1 MVYGKLEASHT
12 EIRTAV
18 TEGRAMDDIYEF
30 RVEGHLYDR
39 WSDWLGGLAIRQ
51 QEDGTTLLVGPVVDQ
66 AALHGVIVRIRDL
79 GVPLLSVRRALEPR
93 GRTKQESSI
102 GNGLRAQGDNYG
114 ASNSRESRQH
124 RRQSRD
130 RI

>member
-30 RVEGHLYDR
+30 RVEGHLDDR

-51 QEDGTTLLVGPVVDQ
+51 QEDGTTLLVGSVVDQ

-79 GVPLLSVRRALEPR
+79 GVPLLSLRRALEPR

-102 GNGLRAQGDNYG
+102 GNGPHGQGDNHDEG
-114 ASNSRESRQH
+114 KRRENR
-124 RRQSRD
+124 
-130 RI
+130 